1 MEKLEKSIKIR
12 YFVYVSIIVL
22 VISTVLLIIQKN
34 VNNQKHD
41 TYLINKSNQQ
51 QILSQSI
58 CKSVYSIYGELDD
71 TFRKKSI
78 QTIENQ
84 INELQDAHE
93 LLLNNNLVIDS
104 LLKLNEPNL
113 ILIESIAND
122 LIKSPNYEI
131 TKHDIDE
138 LEKAESAY
146 LNIMSVVVDELQKAS
161 EAKQKSLIN
170 TFYLLAFLSALILI
184 GEFFLVLAPAF
195 KKLFQQNK
203 SLKQANKELVDSENK
218 IKEQILELNKLKQ
231 DLELKDANNRVFIEQ
246 APTAI
251 ALLDKNMHYLAVS
264 KRWISDYK
272 LQGKQII
279 GRSHYDIFP
288 EIGEDWKRKHQEC
301 LNGVIDTCEEAQ
313 FIRANGSV
321 QWIFWDVRPWYNS
334 DGTVG
339 GLIMHTG
346 DITHQKEK
354 EEEIIQTQKILEKT
368 NEIARIGAWEI
379 NVAQK
384 KLFWSKIV
392 KTIHEVPEDYEP
404 ELQTA
409 INFYKEG
416 ESRDLIK
423 KLVKDAL
430 ENGKAYDVEVQLV
443 TFKGKTIWTRAIGQ
457 ADFVD
462 GKCIRIYGMFQD
474 INEVKLAQIALNSAH
489 NQLKAIFNSNLLGIV
504 TTDSQGII
512 KQFNKG
518 AEILTGYL
526 AEEVIDIHPPS
537 IYHHQYELDQFRI
550 EIAKKYNKNPIGFS
564 AQLEMSKHNTSDTR
578 EWNYLR
584 KDGTSLPVQL
594 TLTSIKDENE
604 NLIGYLGIS
613 SDISEKRIA
622 QNELFRK
629 NQLLNFAEEITLMGN
644 WQWDY
649 QSDIMK
655 WSKNIFNILDID
667 TEIQNL
673 NFDTY
678 FKVVHPD
685 DTEKVKSYFK
695 NAAEVK
701 MLKRFSHRIITKD
714 GQIKIIQ
721 ILGEVICNQKGEV
734 IEMIGSCQDI
744 TEIKAA
750 EKELYEANVQLRA
763 IFNSGPIAIVSTN
776 NQGIINHFNSGAE
789 ALLGYSASE
798 MIGQMP
804 PEVFHI
810 EEELDN
816 FRIEKAKE
824 YGLDPNGFDPYL
836 EMFKRNKFDTRE
848 WTYRRKDGSTFPVQV
863 TLTAIKNEKG
873 EKIGYLGV
881 SFDITERRIAQNELL
896 RKNQILNFAEKI
908 TKIGNWQTDI
918 INNTIVF
925 SNNLYHILG
934 LSEDIEASFDT
945 FLDVVHPE
953 DREKVAKHRQ
963 ESLRIKK
970 FNDLVHR
977 LKLSDGTIKIV
988 QLRAEFNFD
997 NKGNITELIGTCQDV
1012 TAQRMAENK
1021 FRGLLESAPDAIVI
1035 VNDQLEIQL
1044 INKQAEKL
1052 FGYSSEELLNK
1063 PVGILIP
1070 ERYSELTKEFSLDFF
1085 SNPRVR
1091 GMGEA
1096 KEFYGLNKNGIEI
1109 PVQISFSPLQTE
1121 EGLLV
1126 SAAIRDITEQKIAEN
1141 ELLRKNQLLTFAEK
1155 ITMMGNWQWN
1165 INTNVVK
1172 WSANLYNIFGIEV
1185 NTDLTY
1191 DTYFSFVHPE
1201 DKKRVTIHIDRSI
1214 IEKKF
1219 IDLMHR
1225 ILLKNGKVKTIQL
1238 LAEVVT
1244 DNLGNVIELIG
1255 TCQDV
1260 TEQRM
1265 AENKFRGLLES
1276 APDAIVIVNERG
1288 KIQLINK
1295 QAEKLF
1301 GYAAIELFDKS
1312 VEILIP
1318 GRFKGNHPG
1327 HRDGF
1332 FSKPK
1337 AREMGQGKD
1346 LFGINKNG
1354 EEIPIQISLSPL
1366 QTEEG
1371 LLVSAAIRDIT
1382 EQKLAE
1388 GRIIEAK
1395 DRLEA
1400 LANKLTYQ
1408 NAQLAEFAHITSH
1421 NLRAPVSNLNS
1432 LLEYYHMTNSDEDRV
1447 ILFEKFEKVIHHLTL
1462 TLNTLVEAL
1471 KTKNDI
1477 VQNTENISFNEVLE
1491 ITKEILYS
1499 KILKAGAI
1507 IKSDFSS
1514 IGSISCNRIYLE
1526 SIFLNLLSNAI
1537 KYRSVDRVPEIYI
1550 TSEKEDNKLRL
1561 SFKDNGVGI
1570 DLVKNG
1576 DKLFGLNKVF
1586 HRHPEALGVGLF
1598 ITKAQVEAM
1607 GGKISAK
1614 SKVNEGSTFCVEFK
1628 LN

>member
-12 YFVYVSIIVL
+12 YFVYVSIIVI
-22 VISTVLLIIQKN
+22 VISTVLVIIQKN

-71 TFRKKSI
+71 TFRKKAI
-78 QTIENQ
+78 QTIEKQ
-84 INELQDAHE
+84 LNELQDAHE

-113 ILIESIAND
+113 ILIERIAND

-231 DLELKDANNRVFIEQ
+231 DLELKDAYNRVFIEQ

-301 LNGVIDTCEEAQ
+301 LNGANDTCDEAQ
-313 FIRANGSV
+313 FVRANGSV
-321 QWIFWDVRPWYNS
+321 QWVFWDVRPWYNS

-392 KTIHEVPEDYEP
+392 KAIHEVPEDYEP

-416 ESRDLIK
+416 ESRELIK

-526 AEEVIDIHPPS
+526 AEEVIDIHHHS

-564 AQLEMSKHNTSDTR
+564 AQFEMSKHNTSDTR

-655 WSKNIFNILDID
+655 WSKNIFNILDIE
-667 TEIQNL
+667 TGIQNL

-798 MIGQMP
+798 MIGQMQP
-804 PEVFHI
+804 KVFHI

-836 EMFKRNKFDTRE
+836 EMFKRNEFDTRE

-896 RKNQILNFAEKI
+896 RKNQLLNFAEEI
-908 TKIGNWQTDI
+908 ALMGNWQWDI
-918 INNTIVF
+918 VIDKVCW
-925 SNNLYHILG
+925 SNNIYNIFGVEETEQQLNFESY
-934 LSEDIEASFDT
+934 FT
-945 FLDVVHPE
+945 FVHAE
-953 DREKVAKHRQ
+953 DREIVKEYFKNATEQKVLNRFTHRIITAKG
-963 ESLRIKK
+963 E
-970 FNDLVHR
+970 
-977 LKLSDGTIKIV
+977 LKII
-988 QLRAEFNFD
+988 QLLGEVICNE
-997 NKGNITELIGTCQDV
+997 KGNVIEMIGTCQDV
-1012 TAQRMAENK
+1012 TEQKMAENK
-1021 FRGLLESAPDAIVI
+1021 FRGLLESAPDAMVI
-1035 VNDQLEIQL
+1035 VNEKGNIQL

-1052 FGYSSEELLNK
+1052 FGYSSEELINK
-1063 PVGILIP
+1063 PTGILFP
-1070 ERYSELTKEFSLDFF
+1070 ERYFELTKEFSNDFF
-1085 SNPRVR
+1085 SKPSSKVI
-1091 GMGEA
+1091 GDA
-1096 KEFYGLNKNGIEI
+1096 KEFYGLNKSGNEI
-1109 PVQISFSPLQTE
+1109 PVQISFSPLETE
-1121 EGLLV
+1121 EGLL
-1126 SAAIRDITEQKIAEN
+1126 I
-1141 ELLRKNQLLTFAEK
+1141 
-1155 ITMMGNWQWN
+1155 
-1165 INTNVVK
+1165 
-1172 WSANLYNIFGIEV
+1172 
-1185 NTDLTY
+1185 
-1191 DTYFSFVHPE
+1191 
-1201 DKKRVTIHIDRSI
+1201 
-1214 IEKKF
+1214 
-1219 IDLMHR
+1219 
-1225 ILLKNGKVKTIQL
+1225 
-1238 LAEVVT
+1238 
-1244 DNLGNVIELIG
+1244 
-1255 TCQDV
+1255 
-1260 TEQRM
+1260 
-1265 AENKFRGLLES
+1265 
-1276 APDAIVIVNERG
+1276 
-1288 KIQLINK
+1288 
-1295 QAEKLF
+1295 
-1301 GYAAIELFDKS
+1301 
-1312 VEILIP
+1312 
-1318 GRFKGNHPG
+1318 
-1327 HRDGF
+1327 
-1332 FSKPK
+1332 
-1337 AREMGQGKD
+1337 
-1346 LFGINKNG
+1346 
-1354 EEIPIQISLSPL
+1354 
-1366 QTEEG
+1366 
-1371 LLVSAAIRDIT
+1371 SAAIRDIT

-1388 GRIIEAK
+1388 GKIIEAK

-1432 LLEYYHMTNSDEDRV
+1432 LLEYYHLTNSDEDRV
-1447 ILFEKFEKVIHHLTL
+1447 ILFKKFEKVIHHLTL

-1477 VQNTENISFNEVLE
+1477 VQNTENISFDEVLE
-1491 ITKEILYS
+1491 ITKEILYG

-1514 IGSISCNRIYLE
+1514 IRTINCNRIYLE

-1537 KYRSVDRVPEIYI
+1537 KYKSEDRIPEIII
-1550 TSEKEDNKLRL
+1550 TSEIEDNKLRL
-1561 SFKDNGVGI
+1561 SFKDNGMGI
-1570 DLVKNG
+1570 DMVRNG

-1586 HRHPEALGVGLF
+1586 HRHPDALGVGLF

-1607 GGKISAK
+1607 GGKIFAT